1 MPILVVDDEP
11 FFRSAVNTILRRA
24 GFHTI
29 EARDGFEAY
38 EIVRAIGASVE
49 LLLTDFQMPR
59 MDGLSLIESVRE
71 LHPKMPVLLITGSWL
86 ENRPRTYAVL
96 NKPIGR
102 EAPYRQCGALS
113 PLLEWRDR
121 RGRLKS
127 SVAAIAAVKSSSR
140 RSEPPP
146 ARLAKSGCW
155 M

>member
-11 FFRSAVNTILRRA
+11 SFRSAVNTILRKA

-59 MDGLSLIESVRE
+59 MDGLSLIESVCE
-71 LHPKMPVLLITGSWL
+71 LHPKMPVLLMTGLRL
-86 ENRPRTYAVL
+86 ENRPRSYAVL

-102 EAPYRQCGALS
+102 DAPTCSAERYRRCRNGETDA
-113 PLLEWRDR
+113 E
-121 RGRLKS
+121 G
-127 SVAAIAAVKSSSR
+127 
-140 RSEPPP
+140 
-146 ARLAKSGCW
+146 
-155 M
+155 